1 MRTNL
6 LKIDKGIIHKYRTYV
21 KGNETK
27 SILEIRKL
35 LTRNFILGEEIWT
48 DNIENVQARMFGNLK
63 IIASMED
70 YQVKNIYN
78 NLDKRRNVYINQ
90 LEKENLNKVLEIAA

>member
-6 LKIDKGIIHKYRTYV
+6 LKIDKGIIHKYKTYV

-63 IIASMED
+63 IIVSMED
-70 YQVKNIYN
+70 YQVKNIDN

>member
-48 DNIENVQARMFGNLK
+48 DNIENVQARMFSNLK
-63 IIASMED
+63 IIVSMED

>member
-1 MRTNL
+1 MKSNL

-21 KGNETK
+21 KGNEAK

-48 DNIENVQARMFGNLK
+48 DDIENVQARMFGNLK
-63 IIASMED
+63 IIVDLEE
-70 YQVKNIYN
+70 YKVKNIYN
-78 NLDKRRNVYINQ
+78 NLDKVRNIYINQ
-90 LEKENLNKVLEIAA
+90 LEKEALNKALEIVA

>member
-48 DNIENVQARMFGNLK
+48 DNVENIQARMFGNLK
-63 IIASMED
+63 IIVSMED

-78 NLDKRRNVYINQ
+78 NLGKNKKIYINQ
-90 LEKENLNKVLEIAA
+90 LEKENLNKVLEIVA